1 MEEIKRIQG
10 LVEDVL
16 RGKLLDEEELMD
28 ECKKF
33 LVWSSTKYERLT
45 AKYVCLPY
53 NIALT

>member
-33 LVWSSTKYERLT
+33 LVWSSTKYEGLN